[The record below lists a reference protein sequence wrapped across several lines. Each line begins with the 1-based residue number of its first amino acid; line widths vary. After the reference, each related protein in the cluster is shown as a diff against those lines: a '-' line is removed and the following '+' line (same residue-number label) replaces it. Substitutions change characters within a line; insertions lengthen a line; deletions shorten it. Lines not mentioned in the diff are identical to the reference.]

1 MNQWDLRGE
10 DYISRI
16 QQGKRFADGKI
27 IQAKN
32 IVPLLES
39 VIKSGD
45 KICIEGDNQ
54 KQADFLAKALCKI
67 DAQKVN
73 HLHMIQ
79 STIALPEHLDVF
91 EKGIASKIDFAYSGP
106 QSKRLAK
113 MIQDGT
119 VKVGAIHT
127 YMELY
132 GRYYVDLTPRVALVV
147 GLQADKNGNLFTGGS
162 TEDTPAIIEAVKA
175 RKGIVIAQVNKI
187 VDKLPRIDFSGDWV
201 DFIVESP
208 SPFTLEPLFTRDPA
222 KISNKRILKAMMAL
236 QLYKEYNIKT
246 LNHGIGYDT
255 AAIELLLPTYG
266 EELGLKG
273 KICQNFVLN
282 PHPTMIP
289 AIEAGWVKSIHS
301 PGSEVGMEEYVKSRP
316 DVFFVDPSG
325 EMRSGRVFT
334 QIAGQ
339 YAIDLFIGSTLQID
353 KYGNSS
359 TATKTS
365 VAGFGGAPNIG
376 SDAHGRRHASYAW
389 TQCGDENT
397 GKNKLIGPV
406 PRGQK
411 LVVQVIDT
419 VSAKGFPGF
428 VEELDAMEL
437 AKKANLE
444 VPPIMIY
451 GDDLTHIITEKGV
464 AYLNK
469 CSSLE
474 ERMAAIRSI
483 AGDSPVGQ
491 MEKKE
496 ETMQL
501 RARGI
506 VRTPKDMG
514 CDVNR
519 ATSDLLA
526 AHSIKELMEI
536 SGGLYQPP
544 QKFL

>member
-325 EMRSGRVFT
+325 EMRSSRVFT

-437 AKKANLE
+437 AKKVNLE

>member
-162 TEDTPAIIEAVKA
+162 TEDPPAIIEAVKA

-325 EMRSGRVFT
+325 EMRSSRVFT

-419 VSAKGFPGF
+419 VSTKGFPGF

>member
-32 IVPLLES
+32 IVPLLGS

-325 EMRSGRVFT
+325 EMRSSRVFT